1 MSWKRHVRPFV
12 PRPLESP
19 TDHIWISDDILNRT
33 LHSFSLCR
41 IQSRHGSSTPGP
53 LEARKRATKRRIV
66 NLAQAGEG
74 RGIDP
79 GFLAGLRGLEQGGR
93 QWQAPDLPASQIP
106 SPKKKSGKK
115 YTPYSIVLGADVV
128 VEPPLLPS
136 WLTIS
141 DPVEHTLSPPLPH
154 EPSLEVKPSA
164 GVVPESH
171 PAERTEKQLAKA
183 AHSRALSSDLQTRDL
198 RKEHPRFYPIRP
210 PKSLV
215 QNLISQERNP
225 AIDRH
230 DTIFGKL
237 RPCRTTE
244 RIRDLTH
251 ELEIDVRAT
260 PEFSKRA
267 FRQLFKTNF
276 ELGTLI
282 EFLEDSSLNA
292 PEARNLQFLVT
303 WLIQN
308 NAELDVMWPFLK
320 WIRKSTSLGMLSEEE
335 ILQVAV
341 ITSRLRLYNA
351 AGREDMSRSILI
363 TVLEGLLES
372 SIHKIH
378 DLDAHTLDTLLRC
391 ISDRPSDVALQDLG
405 ATIITSA
412 HESQLRGMCHGIPSF
427 LRSWILSRP
436 TSTAEQAKTFLSY
449 RITKLF
455 KLLERLPDEMAKS
468 SIVNASVRI
477 LDPAHC
483 KIGRSSL
490 VENLTV
496 WWSALF
502 KSQWFHILDGSAEW
516 ESVKRRLAGVNVD
529 ILASYLQAIDDW
541 GKCLFI
547 VDQWFLIRRIKRPF
561 GQREALQK
569 IEKLKALHRA
579 NPLTSPFVNMLQ
591 MLRYYHI
598 QVAEETTARLL
609 TLLRELEKADTI
621 VEVIK
626 YKEKVRQRMKAE
638 TIASAVND
646 DLYIN
651 PRQAYHMFD
660 SYPNLSL
667 EKVPALAESIIMNP
681 YLHPNTALYFR
692 HSRQR
697 VATVSSPTGAH
708 LPRQPDPR
716 LHLLQRMCLAYALA
730 PHLPPRLALRKIHEC
745 YITIKR
751 ERLGPISSDITQ
763 ALVQVGIIRPLLDVT
778 WVSTIKLRWIL
789 GLVREVEGEKIA
801 DEIDQV
807 VYEWRG
813 IVVQAIRERQQ
824 GGFSGAELRL
834 QRVQEKYERLWLEN
848 GRKVYGPVHS
858 KGGTGLC

>member
-1 MSWKRHVRPFV
+1 MSRKAVNG
-12 PRPLESP
+12 RPLTCQLFRSRLPRSIMVRNYSP
-19 TDHIWISDDILNRT
+19 N
-33 LHSFSLCR
+33 
-41 IQSRHGSSTPGP
+41 
-53 LEARKRATKRRIV
+53 
-66 NLAQAGEG
+66 
-74 RGIDP
+74 
-79 GFLAGLRGLEQGGR
+79 
-93 QWQAPDLPASQIP
+93 
-106 SPKKKSGKK
+106 
-115 YTPYSIVLGADVV
+115 SIILGADVV

-136 WLTIS
+136 WLTVP
-141 DPVEHTLSPPLPH
+141 DPVEHALPPPVPH
-154 EPSLEVKPSA
+154 EPSVDLKSSA
-164 GVVPESH
+164 AVVPEPR
-171 PAERTEKQLAKA
+171 PAERTEKQLVMA
-183 AHSRALSSDLQTRDL
+183 AHARAISSDLQAQDL
-198 RKEHPRFYPIRP
+198 RKERPSFYPIRP
-210 PKSLV
+210 PKSFV
-215 QNLISQERNP
+215 QNLMSQERNP

-230 DTIFGKL
+230 DAIFGRL
-237 RPCRTTE
+237 RQCRTTE

-251 ELEIDVRAT
+251 ELEIDLRAT

-267 FRQLFKTNF
+267 FRQLFERNF

-308 NAELDVMWPFLK
+308 NAELNVKRPFLK
-320 WIRKSTSLGMLSEEE
+320 WFKKSTSLGMFSEEE
-335 ILQVAV
+335 ILQVAM

-351 AGREDMSRSILI
+351 AGRENVSRSILI
-363 TVLEGLLES
+363 TIFEGLLES

-378 DLDAHTLDTLLRC
+378 DLDAHTLNTLLRC

-412 HESQLRGMCHGIPSF
+412 HESQLRAMRHGISSF
-427 LRSWILSRP
+427 LQSWILSRP
-436 TSTAEQAKTFLSY
+436 TSTVEQPKTFLPY
-449 RITKLF
+449 RITELF
-455 KLLERLPDEMAKS
+455 KLLERLPDGIAKS
-468 SIVNASVRI
+468 SIANASVRI
-477 LDPAHC
+477 LYPAHC
-483 KIGRSSL
+483 KIGQSSL

-502 KSQWFHILDGSAEW
+502 KSKWFHLLDGSAEW
-516 ESVKRRLAGVNVD
+516 ESVKRGLAGGNVD
-529 ILASYLQAIDDW
+529 ILASYLQAIDDR

-547 VDQWFLIRRIKRPF
+547 VDQWFLIQRIEQPSR
-561 GQREALQK
+561 K
-569 IEKLKALHRA
+569 IEKLEALHRA
-579 NPLTSPFVNMLQ
+579 NSSTSPFVNMLQ
-591 MLRYYHI
+591 MLRYYDI
-598 QVAEETTARLL
+598 QVVEETTARLL
-609 TLLRELEKADTI
+609 TLLRELGKTDTI

-626 YKEKVRQRMKAE
+626 YKEMVRQRMKAE

-660 SYPNLSL
+660 SYPSLSL
-667 EKVPALAESIIMNP
+667 EKVPALAESMILNP

-692 HSRQR
+692 RRRQR
-697 VATVSSPTGAH
+697 VAAKSSPIGAH
-708 LPRQPDPR
+708 LPDQPDSR

-813 IVVQAIRERQQ
+813 IVVQTIRERQQ
-824 GGFSGAELRL
+824 RVSLGAEMRL
-834 QRVQEKYERLWLEN
+834 QRVQEKYERLWLEA
-848 GRKVYGPVHS
+848 GRKVYRPVHR
-858 KGGTGLC
+858 KGDMG